1 MHQLRSHILAQL
13 TQLMGSSVTEG
24 TDRLQLQGGLLSLSL
39 TNWQSTN
46 LKKLDT
52 KIYVDLFR
60 CFLL

>member
-24 TDRLQLQGGLLSLSL
+24 TDRLQLQGGLPALSLM
-39 TNWQSTN
+39 NWQSTN

-52 KIYVDLFR
+52 KICVDLFR
-60 CFLL
+60 YFLL